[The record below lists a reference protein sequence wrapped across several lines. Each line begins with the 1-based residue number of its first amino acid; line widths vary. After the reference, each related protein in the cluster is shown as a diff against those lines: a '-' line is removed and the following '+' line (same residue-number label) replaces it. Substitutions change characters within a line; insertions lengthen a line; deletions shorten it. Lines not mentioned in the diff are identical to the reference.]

1 MDSQHTANKT
11 EQAAKVEPSGP
22 RGDNPGTAGP
32 GPTGIRSATPENSGG
47 KINPSAPGNTGTT
60 PVTSPEV

>member
-1 MDSQHTANKT
+1 MDTKLKTAV
-11 EQAAKVEPSGP
+11 EQGPSGAEPSGP

-47 KINPSAPGNTGTT
+47 KINPAAPGNTGTT
-60 PVTSPEV
+60 PGTNSE